1 MGKVIL
7 FVRVST
13 EQQHLESQ
21 EDALK
26 RAAATDGYKEDD
38 FIIIGKKES
47 AIKLDEDNRQGLHE
61 LKKQLSE
68 GDIDCIYIFELSRLS
83 RKPMVLYSIRDQLLD
98 ARVQLK
104 CLNPAFTLLNSERTG
119 FDNTAS
125 LIFSLFGAMAE
136 QEMIEKKE
144 RFRRG
149 KRRLAEEGRYNGGN
163 IPFGYKIDKE
173 HKNKIIVNDEEAKLV
188 KEIFNLYESGIS
200 QPQLAK
206 EYYRRGERKLTIS
219 FINNILNNERYT
231 GCKRCYRGSSYE
243 RAYPILITPEQFQ
256 HCREIARNNNTTA
269 DKTKNIYYANKLIVC
284 KDCGCYW
291 SASGSKVSYHCYDA
305 FNVMRK
311 YDHYKTPQCKN
322 RKSISINIMDSL
334 LWYVAKDAELDYIM
348 NAASEDKQKYEERI
362 NILEQKISFVKV
374 RLEDLDKKRDRI
386 VESYIDGDLTKE
398 KRDDKFRILDEKRKE
413 ILLEQTSFQNEK
425 EHLKFLLEDIRLE
438 YDIDDVSK
446 ITGHLERTMSLEE
459 KIASISDDEERSRI
473 IHRHIQEITI
483 ENREI
488 EYEFGIGKRK
498 TPTRFITI
506 KFYNGEKQYYHYLPS
521 TGRGGVVLLS
531 TSDGLPM
538 EKIRLEY
545 LDRFCDE
552 GKRRRYQEAKEKR
565 QKERKAKY
573 PDNEY
578 ILGYSSLARFLKVG
592 VSTAYR
598 WIETLNVLKPAVVD
612 TYNKEIVVDK
622 KKCIELLAVAAE
634 CNVWARKIFNNINN
648 RCYEGKDD

>member
-21 EDALK
+21 EDTLK
-26 RAAATDGYKEDD
+26 RAAAADGYKEDD

-61 LKKQLSE
+61 LKKQLSG

-119 FDNTAS
+119 FDNTAT

-173 HKNKIIVNDEEAKLV
+173 HKNKIVVNDEEARLV

-206 EYYRRGERKLTIS
+206 EYYQRGEKKLTIS

-231 GCKRCYRGSSYE
+231 GLRKCYQGSSYE
-243 RAYPILITPEQFQ
+243 RCYPVLITSEQF
-256 HCREIARNNNTTA
+256 HRCREIARANNTTA
-269 DKTKNIYYANKLIVC
+269 DKTRNIYYANKLIVC

-311 YDHYKTPQCKN
+311 YDNYKTPQCRN
-322 RKSISINIMDSL
+322 RQSISINIMDSL
-334 LWYVAKDAELDYIM
+334 LWYVAKDAEVDYII
-348 NAASEDKQKYEERI
+348 NTASKDRQKYEERI
-362 NILEQKISFVKV
+362 SILEQKIAFIRV
-374 RLEDLDKKRDRI
+374 RLKDVDKKRSRI
-386 VESYIDGDLTKE
+386 VESYIEGDLTKE
-398 KRDDKFRILDEKRKE
+398 KRDEKFCILDKEKKE
-413 ILLEQTSFQNEK
+413 ILLEQTTFQNEK
-425 EHLKFLLEDIRLE
+425 EHLATLLKDIELK
-438 YDIDDVSK
+438 YDINDVSNIVSHIEK
-446 ITGHLERTMSLEE
+446 NLMLEQ
-459 KIASISDDEERSRI
+459 KIANISDDAERSRI
-473 IHRHIQEITI
+473 IHRHVQSIIIT
-483 ENREI
+483 NREI
-488 EYEFGIGKRK
+488 EYKFGIGKK
-498 TPTRFITI
+498 LTPTRFITI
-506 KFYNGEKQYYHYLPS
+506 KFYNGDIQYYHYLPN
-521 TGRGGVVLLS
+521 TGKGGIVLLS
-531 TSDGLPM
+531 TEDGNPI

-545 LDRFCDE
+545 LNRFCDE
-552 GKRRRYQEAKEKR
+552 GKKRRRQEAKEKKR
-565 QKERKAKY
+565 KERETKF
-573 PDNEY
+573 PNSEY
-578 ILGYSSLARFLKVG
+578 ILGYSELARFLNVG
-592 VSTAYR
+592 ISTAYR
-598 WIETLNVLKPAVVD
+598 WIEVLGVLKPAVVD
-612 TYNKEIVVDK
+612 IYNKEIVIDR
-622 KKCIELLAVAAE
+622 KKCMELLE
-634 CNVWARKIFNNINN
+634 SESKRNTWAKKIFNKIN
-648 RCYEGKDD
+648 R